1 MNNEKYELWDKFLKR
16 WSYERLKDMTLEE
29 YTNIKEENDDY
40 FCYWLESK
48 TDKLGSVWGG
58 SAFKFGIYRRKN
70 GEEKEDSMGRMYSD
84 KYAWLQK
91 YGENKQGAFKKVKD
105 KILKIIEYIQK
116 GELKNIEDVDL
127 GDAIKWKIAFLYQD
141 RNNPKVVPIFK
152 KEILEYLCGVSG
164 SNISELYAKLMDE
177 KPESED
183 IFEYAERLMKEFIS
197 RNPPNTGSKSNNGG
211 GTIPKE
217 IKEIKEMDK
226 ILENKKQTIL
236 YGVPGT
242 GKTYLANKYIKEK
255 TSNGKNNSE
264 FTTFH
269 QSYSYEDFIEGYRP
283 KNDDNGNISY
293 KVEDGIFKK
302 MCILAIWEVLKNKNA
317 INIDFN
323 TLIEKFKEKYPPG
336 STLPT
341 LKQEKPFRIIDYG
354 NKSIRLKPTN
364 KQYSITFSD
373 LKDMLYCEING
384 GKLKKEPDKI
394 SLINKNGNTIGHVIS
409 GRTSYGCTIYNELK
423 LAGLPAYGELEE
435 NTNLYDN
442 RVIKNNQEVIIDN
455 IDNETYEE
463 IKKEVIQKLKEHR
476 KSKNVFRPEDF
487 ENTSKYYLIIDEI
500 NRGNISNILGEL
512 ITLLEKDKRL
522 GEDNEIIIDL
532 PYSKEPFAVPPNL
545 YIIGTMNTADKSI
558 ALLDTALRRRFGF
571 LEIEPNYDLIT
582 KDNLINVWKEKC
594 NDKEFNKI
602 KKEDIEK
609 MFQKLGNDEF
619 LKKLL
624 ETINTKIT
632 LLKDRDH
639 RIGHSYFLNV
649 KDIDDLRFVW
659 YNEIIPLLMEYFY
672 NDWESLK
679 EILKGFVKSEKHNK
693 IINSDLIDIEE
704 QKIYRIKEFE
714 DDKEFI
720 DTLTQCI
727 FNHSN
732 D

>member
-283 KNDDNGNISY
+283 KNDENGNINY
-293 KVEDGIFKK
+293 EVEDGIFKK
-302 MCILAIWEVLKNKNA
+302 MCILAIGEALKNKENDGN
-317 INIDFN
+317 IISNIDFD
-323 TLIEKFKEKYPPG
+323 TLIEKFKEKHPIG
-336 STLPT
+336 SKLKTKNGKHFEISNYGSNAIDIKPLNGEQEYTLLIKKLEEFYNDQDVMRPSDIKYTNPT
-341 LKQEKPFRIIDYG
+341 YY
-354 NKSIRLKPTN
+354 
-364 KQYSITFSD
+364 YSIS
-373 LKDMLYCEING
+373 
-384 GKLKKEPDKI
+384 KE
-394 SLINKNGNTIGHVIS
+394 LRH
-409 GRTSYGCTIYNELK
+409 
-423 LAGLPAYGELEE
+423 
-435 NTNLYDN
+435 
-442 RVIKNNQEVIIDN
+442 IDN
-455 IDNETYEE
+455 GLNNNTKNENLTYEE
-463 IKKEVIQKLKEHR
+463 IKQKVIHAIKNKELTK
-476 KSKNVFRPEDF
+476 EDF
-487 ENTSKYYLIIDEI
+487 KNAPKYYLIIDEI
-500 NRGNISNILGEL
+500 NRGNISNVLGEL

-522 GEDNEIIIDL
+522 GEENEIITTL
-532 PYSKEPFAVPPNL
+532 PYSKESFAVPPNL
-545 YIIGTMNTADKSI
+545 YIIGTMNTADRSI
-558 ALLDTALRRRFGF
+558 ALLDIALRRRFGF
-571 LEIEPNYDLIT
+571 MEIEPDYKALQDKNIEGI
-582 KDNLINVWKEKC
+582 NLA
-594 NDKEFNKI
+594 
-602 KKEDIEK
+602 
-609 MFQKLGNDEF
+609 
-619 LKKLL
+619 KLL
-624 ETINTKIT
+624 EALNKKIVE
-632 LLKDRDH
+632 LIDKDH

-649 KDIDDLRFVW
+649 KDIEDLRFVW
-659 YNEIIPLLMEYFY
+659 RYEIIPLLEEYFY
-672 NDWESLK
+672 GDFEGLK
-679 EILKGFVKSEKHNK
+679 KVIGDFIKNGEIALNEDNQNNQQG
-693 IINSDLIDIEE
+693 
-704 QKIYRIKEFE
+704 
-714 DDKEFI
+714 DDK
-720 DTLTQCI
+720 
-727 FNHSN
+727 
-732 D
+732 

>member
-16 WSYERLKDMTLEE
+16 WSYERLKYMTLDE

-283 KNDDNGNISY
+283 KNDENGNINY
-293 KVEDGIFKK
+293 EVEDGIFKK
-302 MCILAIWEVLKNKNA
+302 MCILAIGEALKNKENDGN
-317 INIDFN
+317 IISNIDFD
-323 TLIEKFKEKYPPG
+323 TLIEKFKEKHPIG
-336 STLPT
+336 SKLKTKNGKHFEISNYGSNAIDIKPLNGGQEYTLLIKKLEEFYNDQDVTRPSDIKYTNPT
-341 LKQEKPFRIIDYG
+341 YY
-354 NKSIRLKPTN
+354 
-364 KQYSITFSD
+364 YSIS
-373 LKDMLYCEING
+373 
-384 GKLKKEPDKI
+384 KE
-394 SLINKNGNTIGHVIS
+394 LRH
-409 GRTSYGCTIYNELK
+409 
-423 LAGLPAYGELEE
+423 
-435 NTNLYDN
+435 
-442 RVIKNNQEVIIDN
+442 IDN
-455 IDNETYEE
+455 GLNNNTKNENLTYEE
-463 IKKEVIQKLKEHR
+463 IKQKVIHAIKNKELTK
-476 KSKNVFRPEDF
+476 EDF
-487 ENTSKYYLIIDEI
+487 KNAPKYYLIIDEI
-500 NRGNISNILGEL
+500 NRGNISNVLGEL

-522 GEDNEIIIDL
+522 GEENEIITTL
-532 PYSKEPFAVPPNL
+532 PYSKESFAVPPNL
-545 YIIGTMNTADKSI
+545 YIIGTMNTADRSI
-558 ALLDTALRRRFGF
+558 ALLDIALRRRFGF
-571 LEIEPNYDLIT
+571 MEIEPDYKALQDKNI
-582 KDNLINVWKEKC
+582 KGINLAE
-594 NDKEFNKI
+594 
-602 KKEDIEK
+602 
-609 MFQKLGNDEF
+609 
-619 LKKLL
+619 LL
-624 ETINTKIT
+624 EGLNKKIVE
-632 LLKDRDH
+632 LIDKDH

-649 KDIDDLRFVW
+649 KDIEDLRFVW
-659 YNEIIPLLMEYFY
+659 RYEIIPLLEEYFY
-672 NDWESLK
+672 GDFEGLK
-679 EILKGFVKSEKHNK
+679 KVIGDFIKNGEIALNEDNQNNQQG
-693 IINSDLIDIEE
+693 
-704 QKIYRIKEFE
+704 
-714 DDKEFI
+714 DDK
-720 DTLTQCI
+720 
-727 FNHSN
+727 
-732 D
+732 

>member
-283 KNDDNGNISY
+283 KNDENGNINY
-293 KVEDGIFKK
+293 EVEDGIFKK
-302 MCILAIWEVLKNKNA
+302 MCILAIGEALKNKENDGN
-317 INIDFN
+317 IISNIDFD
-323 TLIEKFKEKYPPG
+323 TLIEKFKEKHPIG
-336 STLPT
+336 SKLKTKNGKHFEISNYGSNAIDIKPLNGGQEYTLLIKKLEEFYNDQDVTRPSDIKYTNPT
-341 LKQEKPFRIIDYG
+341 YY
-354 NKSIRLKPTN
+354 
-364 KQYSITFSD
+364 YSIS
-373 LKDMLYCEING
+373 
-384 GKLKKEPDKI
+384 KE
-394 SLINKNGNTIGHVIS
+394 LRH
-409 GRTSYGCTIYNELK
+409 
-423 LAGLPAYGELEE
+423 
-435 NTNLYDN
+435 
-442 RVIKNNQEVIIDN
+442 IDN
-455 IDNETYEE
+455 GLNNNTKNENLTYEE
-463 IKKEVIQKLKEHR
+463 IKQKVIHAIKNKELTK
-476 KSKNVFRPEDF
+476 EDF
-487 ENTSKYYLIIDEI
+487 KNAPKYYLIIDEI
-500 NRGNISNILGEL
+500 NRGNISNVLGEL
-512 ITLLEKDKRL
+512 LSR
-522 GEDNEIIIDL
+522 
-532 PYSKEPFAVPPNL
+532 
-545 YIIGTMNTADKSI
+545 
-558 ALLDTALRRRFGF
+558 
-571 LEIEPNYDLIT
+571 
-582 KDNLINVWKEKC
+582 
-594 NDKEFNKI
+594 
-602 KKEDIEK
+602 
-609 MFQKLGNDEF
+609 
-619 LKKLL
+619 
-624 ETINTKIT
+624 
-632 LLKDRDH
+632 
-639 RIGHSYFLNV
+639 
-649 KDIDDLRFVW
+649 
-659 YNEIIPLLMEYFY
+659 
-672 NDWESLK
+672 
-679 EILKGFVKSEKHNK
+679 
-693 IINSDLIDIEE
+693 
-704 QKIYRIKEFE
+704 
-714 DDKEFI
+714 
-720 DTLTQCI
+720 
-727 FNHSN
+727 
-732 D
+732 

>member
-283 KNDDNGNISY
+283 KNDENGNINY
-293 KVEDGIFKK
+293 EVEDGIFKK
-302 MCILAIWEVLKNKNA
+302 MCILAIGEALKNKENDGN
-317 INIDFN
+317 IISNIDFD
-323 TLIEKFKEKYPPG
+323 TLIEKFKEKHPIG
-336 STLPT
+336 SKLKTKNGKHFEISNYGSNAIDIKPLNGGQEYTLLIKKLEEFYNDQDVTRPSDIKYTNPT
-341 LKQEKPFRIIDYG
+341 YY
-354 NKSIRLKPTN
+354 
-364 KQYSITFSD
+364 YSIS
-373 LKDMLYCEING
+373 
-384 GKLKKEPDKI
+384 KE
-394 SLINKNGNTIGHVIS
+394 LRH
-409 GRTSYGCTIYNELK
+409 
-423 LAGLPAYGELEE
+423 
-435 NTNLYDN
+435 
-442 RVIKNNQEVIIDN
+442 IDN
-455 IDNETYEE
+455 GLNNNTKNENLTYEE
-463 IKKEVIQKLKEHR
+463 IKQKVIHAIKNKELTK
-476 KSKNVFRPEDF
+476 EDF
-487 ENTSKYYLIIDEI
+487 KNAPKYYLIIDEI
-500 NRGNISNILGEL
+500 NRGNISNVLGEL

-522 GEDNEIIIDL
+522 GEENEIITTL
-532 PYSKEPFAVPPNL
+532 PYSKESFAVPPNL
-545 YIIGTMNTADKSI
+545 YIIGTMNTADRSI
-558 ALLDTALRRRFGF
+558 ALLDIALRRRFGF
-571 LEIEPNYDLIT
+571 MEIEPDYKALQDKNIEGI
-582 KDNLINVWKEKC
+582 NLA
-594 NDKEFNKI
+594 
-602 KKEDIEK
+602 
-609 MFQKLGNDEF
+609 
-619 LKKLL
+619 KLL
-624 ETINTKIT
+624 EALNKKIVE
-632 LLKDRDH
+632 LIDKDH

-649 KDIDDLRFVW
+649 KDIEDLRFVW
-659 YNEIIPLLMEYFY
+659 RYEIIPLLEEYFY
-672 NDWESLK
+672 GDFEGLK
-679 EILKGFVKSEKHNK
+679 KVIGDFIKNGEIALNEDNQNNQQG
-693 IINSDLIDIEE
+693 
-704 QKIYRIKEFE
+704 
-714 DDKEFI
+714 DDK
-720 DTLTQCI
+720 
-727 FNHSN
+727 
-732 D
+732 